1 MQSFG
6 KGNRGNE
13 VVDIQVRLS
22 TLNYTLGPNGA
33 DGSFGELTEAAV
45 KSFQRDRSLAV
56 TGIVDQE
63 TWKTLVEATYKLG
76 DRSLYLRF
84 PFFRGDDVRELQL
97 SLNTLG
103 FNTGLVDG
111 IYGQTTERAVREFQ
125 RNLGLPSDGIFGSTT
140 LAAMRNLQHLL
151 TNKAS
156 RVFPDPHRNQPS
168 AISVFK
174 DRKIAIDLDM
184 QNGDG
189 AIHINPEEA
198 EISRELGLR
207 LGNLLEL
214 LGADVCYLDGL
225 DLRGLGNPDVFI
237 GENADIYVG
246 FKLNSDPSGKCCG
259 STILYQESDDTET
272 KSQSLASAIQEE
284 VIRSLGSS
292 DLGVRPSSL
301 KLKLGGI
308 TPATLIKPLF
318 FTSPEEKSLLHEE
331 VFRQKIAVAV
341 FDGIKN
347 YLQFP

>member
-13 VVDIQVRLS
+13 VVDIQVKLS
-22 TLNYTLGPNGA
+22 TLNYCLGPNGA

-45 KSFQRDRSLAV
+45 KSFQRDRGLAV
-56 TGIVDQE
+56 TGIVDKE

-189 AIHINPEEA
+189 AIRVNLEEA

-225 DLRGLGNPDVFI
+225 DLRGLGNPDAFI

-246 FKLNSDPSGKCCG
+246 FKLNSDPSGKCSG
-259 STILYQESDDTET
+259 STILYQQSDNIET

-284 VIRSLGSS
+284 VIRSLGSP
-292 DLGVRPSSL
+292 DLGIRPSSL

-308 TPATLIKPLF
+308 SPATLIKPLF

-347 YLQFP
+347 YLQLS